1 MLTREVNTHVLT
13 IDRYHGK
20 CLKIARGKVK
30 EDDKYTCPICD
41 WRLKIP
47 RDAARPKLEDLQKW
61 QDEIST
67 LPFQAE
73 EEETL
78 AEIIDTA
85 QAFRWH
91 IEPYINPVA
100 VSPEEIGTL
109 RFYLRKVEGAD
120 VLLAEETNFL
130 RQELHKWAPVAPIAP
145 PIIEASSST
154 RKPRP
159 TKQQKEMKRLGL
171 TNPDDLPAEYK
182 MKPTKR
188 KVMETLERQ
197 RQNQPLQP
205 AGSPANGQSR
215 PSQGPDT
222 PGTQQ
227 MPGSKQQTPAF
238 SYDTQ
243 PASRPGMSS
252 GYRDSPLFAHSPFA
266 HSASHPTPTAGTP
279 GVSYPSVTSPAA
291 QPATF
296 SGTNIDPALFGPPS
310 STSANGVGGL
320 SSPSAKDVD
329 KMFSEMVNHEDGEE
343 RNEKENEKM
352 DALVNN

>member
-1 MLTREVNTHVLT
+1 M
-13 IDRYHGK
+13 
-20 CLKIARGKVK
+20 
-30 EDDKYTCPICD
+30 
-41 WRLKIP
+41 
-47 RDAARPKLEDLQKW
+47 
-61 QDEIST
+61 
-67 LPFQAE
+67 
-73 EEETL
+73 
-78 AEIIDTA
+78 
-85 QAFRWH
+85 
-91 IEPYINPVA
+91 
-100 VSPEEIGTL
+100 
-109 RFYLRKVEGAD
+109 RKVEGAD

-130 RQELHKWAPVAPIAP
+130 RQELHKWAPVAPVAP

-171 TNPDDLPAEYK
+171 TNPEDLPAEYK

-205 AGSPANGQSR
+205 AGSPANAQGR

-227 MPGSKQQTPAF
+227 TPGSKQQTPAF

-266 HSASHPTPTAGTP
+266 HSAPHPTPSVGTP
-279 GVSYPSVTSPAA
+279 GVSYPGATSPA

-296 SGTNIDPALFGPPS
+296 SSTNIDPALFGPPS
-310 STSANGVGGL
+310 STSVTGANGL

-329 KMFSEMVNHEDGEE
+329 KMFSEMVNHEDEE
-343 RNEKENEKM
+343 GKNEKDEKEKM